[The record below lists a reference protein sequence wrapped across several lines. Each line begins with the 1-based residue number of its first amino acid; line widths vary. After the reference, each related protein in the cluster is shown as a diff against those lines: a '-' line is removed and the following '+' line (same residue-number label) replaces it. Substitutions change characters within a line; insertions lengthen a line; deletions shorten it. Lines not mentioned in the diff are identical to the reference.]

1 MLRRNLAANYAG
13 TVFTAATQVLLIPL
27 YLRVLGEHEWGVLSA
42 VVALSTT
49 LLILE
54 AGVSLA
60 VARNFSGLAS
70 NSTDARLALKRLQ
83 RLYIRAVSVVLL
95 GGLAAVPL
103 MSRWVLPEHEQGM
116 QIAGLAVVMAASQIM
131 GSLYR
136 SVFVGLGQQ
145 VTFNAL
151 LIGFTALRHAMA
163 MAAATSVGG
172 AVSAAGAFALCF
184 ALETFARRWFALR
197 ALRTLPPSRDAL
209 AETARVRGAL
219 PLVLAGG
226 IGALGT
232 QVDRL
237 ALARVVDASDLGYY
251 AIAAT
256 LSLAVL
262 QLVYPLSTALIP
274 RLSSFRDNTIRHRM
288 LWQSYKA
295 LLLLLAVVW
304 AAALGV
310 SAWALQLWLAEPDI
324 ADAVRPLLLV
334 HLAGTS
340 MNALCVPLYLRLLA
354 LHRDGAIAV
363 AAVLGFSGQTLALLL
378 LSRDHGTLAGSFA
391 WCVGNLILL
400 TAYCFFQIKASCHDQ
415 AHPA

>member
-13 TVFTAATQVLLIPL
+13 TVFTAATQILLIPL
-27 YLRVLGEHEWGVLSA
+27 YLRVLGEHEWGMLSA

-60 VARNFSGLAS
+60 VARNFSGLVGNA
-70 NSTDARLALKRLQ
+70 TDARLALYRLQ
-83 RLYIRAVSVVLL
+83 RLYLRAVTVVLL

-103 MSRWVLPEHEQGM
+103 MSRWVLPAHEQGL
-116 QIAGLAVVMAASQIM
+116 QIAGLAVAMAGSQIM

-151 LIGFTALRHAMA
+151 LIGFTALRHAVA

-172 AVSAAGAFALCF
+172 AVSVAGAFALCF
-184 ALETFARRWFALR
+184 ALETLARRWFALR
-197 ALRTLPPSRDAL
+197 ALRTLPPGEDTL
-209 AETARVRGAL
+209 AETARLHGGAL

-226 IGALGT
+226 IGALAT

-237 ALARVVDASDLGYY
+237 ALARVVDTSDLGHY

-274 RLSSFRDNTIRHRM
+274 RLSSFRDNSIRHQM
-288 LWQSYKA
+288 MWKSYKA

-304 AAALGV
+304 AVALGM
-310 SAWALQLWLAEPDI
+310 SARALQLWLTEPDI

-334 HLAGTS
+334 HLVGTS

-363 AAVLGFSGQTLALLL
+363 VAVLGFSGQTLALLL
-378 LSRDHGTLAGSFA
+378 LSRDYGTLSGSFA

-400 TAYCFFQIKASCHDQ
+400 ITYCFFQIKASCHE
-415 AHPA
+415 